1 MSAMLSTT
9 LSWSSRQTPHLRAR
23 EPCADEP
30 RSHAWLPT
38 RGERTAIPRGC
49 YGDGFY
55 LVFRE
60 NTYGAA
66 TIQVAQGQGAIR
78 PLRCRAPPNVRLGA
92 DNDAGN
98 SARARIVVGARHS
111 HAGEC

>member
-30 RSHAWLPT
+30 RSRAWLET

-60 NTYGAA
+60 NTYGAP
-66 TIQVAQGQGAIR
+66 TS
-78 PLRCRAPPNVRLGA
+78 RAPPNVRLGA